1 MAPLMS
7 EEEVELVRRLAE
19 LIGAAN
25 GMDWD
30 GQVELQSGRRVGVRL
45 LDVGLVLLSLR
56 PSTVGDGGPGTL
68 RVTRSSPQLLPPPPS
83 PKTHASS
90 TPILLSSPTP
100 SPLTWFPD
108 AYSKTI
114 MGPLIL
120 AFPWHTTPLG
130 PFTSWPLCLVQTLG
144 TMLASPF
151 REYLAWGEDF
161 WFAYNDAYLA
171 AAVTKHP
178 VILGNKAE
186 TAFAEAWDI
195 IRPPM
200 RRAMQGETQ
209 LILNAP
215 VPLERRGILEE
226 TYHTYSYTPVR
237 DETGKIRGLLNRSFE
252 TTQEFVAQRRLST
265 VRNLVEKT
273 HQARTVSD
281 FCETVINCIEQNPF
295 DIPFAMLF
303 TTSVAE
309 AKPRRR
315 RDRLAPTDIEEPPT
329 IVNLTLKASVGLPPN
344 HSLLVPEASVDLNS
358 YNLSS
363 GRSDSTGQSTSPYF
377 SWPCEEAL
385 TTGEPVVI
393 SGPEIAILCSSLA
406 GRAWG
411 DNPREAVV
419 LPIQTEAGDSSA
431 APQALLIVGLN
442 PRITYS
448 ELYKSFT
455 MIVARHLG
463 IGLLAVSNAEAERTP
478 NALLI
483 SSPSIAPRRAS
494 FRIHPTSSGRPLRS
508 YLAHWK
514 TYLRVRMNCRLR

>member
-120 AFPWHTTPLG
+120 AFPWHTSTKPPSISSQRVASEVLFSFTAPLG

-200 RRAMQGETQ
+200 RRAMQG
-209 LILNAP
+209 
-215 VPLERRGILEE
+215 
-226 TYHTYSYTPVR
+226 
-237 DETGKIRGLLNRSFE
+237 
-252 TTQEFVAQRRLST
+252 AQTSGDC
-265 VRNLVEKT
+265 VEGGW
-273 HQARTVSD
+273 S
-281 FCETVINCIEQNPF
+281 
-295 DIPFAMLF
+295 
-303 TTSVAE
+303 
-309 AKPRRR
+309 
-315 RDRLAPTDIEEPPT
+315 
-329 IVNLTLKASVGLPPN
+329 
-344 HSLLVPEASVDLNS
+344 
-358 YNLSS
+358 
-363 GRSDSTGQSTSPYF
+363 
-377 SWPCEEAL
+377 
-385 TTGEPVVI
+385 
-393 SGPEIAILCSSLA
+393 
-406 GRAWG
+406 
-411 DNPREAVV
+411 
-419 LPIQTEAGDSSA
+419 
-431 APQALLIVGLN
+431 
-442 PRITYS
+442 
-448 ELYKSFT
+448 
-455 MIVARHLG
+455 
-463 IGLLAVSNAEAERTP
+463 
-478 NALLI
+478 
-483 SSPSIAPRRAS
+483 
-494 FRIHPTSSGRPLRS
+494 
-508 YLAHWK
+508 
-514 TYLRVRMNCRLR
+514 